1 MNIALGTANFG
12 SKYGINKKNI
22 NSIKNIKKILKYC
35 SANKI
40 NILDNAQSYGSS
52 EKLLSQCKLKKFKVI
67 TKIKLP
73 KKYNKKDINKNIIKS
88 LFETILKLKINK
100 FYAILIHK
108 FSKKKQDN
116 LRLISILKEIK
127 KKKLVKKIGI
137 SVYSPEELERIWIYW
152 KPDIVQCPLNV
163 LDQRFYRSGCLNKLN
178 KLKIEVHI
186 RSIFLQGLLLKNYNK
201 IPKKFVKWNYL
212 FKRWIKFCNIN
223 KVSQLE
229 GCIQFINSLKFSSKV
244 IIGFANLNQI
254 KQIIMIAKKSNKMK
268 LFKYYS
274 NNKRLIEP
282 RLW

>member
-73 KKYNKKDINKNIIKS
+73 KKYNKKDINKKIIKN

-127 KKKLVKKIGI
+127 KK
-137 SVYSPEELERIWIYW
+137 
-152 KPDIVQCPLNV
+152 N
-163 LDQRFYRSGCLNKLN
+163 
-178 KLKIEVHI
+178 
-186 RSIFLQGLLLKNYNK
+186 
-201 IPKKFVKWNYL
+201 
-212 FKRWIKFCNIN
+212 
-223 KVSQLE
+223 
-229 GCIQFINSLKFSSKV
+229 
-244 IIGFANLNQI
+244 
-254 KQIIMIAKKSNKMK
+254 
-268 LFKYYS
+268 
-274 NNKRLIEP
+274 
-282 RLW
+282 